1 MNKIVNL
8 DEQKKQQ
15 VVYTKE
21 NNLFDNQTGEVITQE
36 NTFIKKELKRDQFI
50 KLFLENV
57 IFWVNLDNKE
67 KNLLFLCINFMN
79 WLNVIK
85 IDSTFKKNAML
96 TCEVSRSSVTRA
108 IEGLIEK
115 NVLKKLT
122 KDEYQTLGES
132 IKGALFSNIFTG
144 EDYLINP
151 QIVGKGSFRDIR
163 KIRQTIVQDFDF
175 DTMEMTKQV
184 TQEAKYDGFDE
195 IINSPEK
202 FQVKEARQ
210 EIDKSGKFL
219 KNELVISELE
229 DNNQTIDKNI
239 KTEKNNVSEKGLK
252 ELDLA
257 ILEAE
262 NEKLKLELELLKIK
276 SKLKIE
282 K

>member
-1 MNKIVNL
+1 MDNNIVNL
-8 DEQKKQQ
+8 ENNKKQQ
-15 VVYTKE
+15 TVYTKE
-21 NNLFDNQTGEVITQE
+21 KNFLDSKTGEILTQE
-36 NTFIKKELKRDQFI
+36 TTFVKKETKKDYFIKMFV
-50 KLFLENV
+50 ENI
-57 IFWVNLDNKE
+57 IFWIRLDNKE
-67 KNLLFLCINFMN
+67 KNILLCAILNMN
-79 WLNVIK
+79 WFNIFRIDPIFRKMAVKHCEINRNLVSKAINSLIKKNVFIK
-85 IDSTFKKNAML
+85 IDEKKFNEIYSKA
-96 TCEVSRSSVTRA
+96 
-108 IEGLIEK
+108 
-115 NVLKKLT
+115 
-122 KDEYQTLGES
+122 D
-132 IKGALFSNIFTG
+132 IKMIFTNK
-144 EDYLINP
+144 EYIINP
-151 QIVGKGSFRDIR
+151 QIVGKGSFRDL
-163 KIRQTIVQDFDF
+163 KKMRQPVITDYDF
-175 DTMEMTKQV
+175 DTLEIKSQV
-184 TQEAKYDGFDE
+184 IQEAKYDGFDE

-239 KTEKNNVSEKGLK
+239 KTEKNNISEKGLK